1 MAAETED
8 NLRLEIGHV
17 LFIDLVGYSKL
28 LIDEQ
33 KEQMRRLT
41 DIVLATRPVQEAT
54 NEQLVRLPTGDGM
67 ALVFRNSLEEPAR
80 CALEIARALRVHP
93 EIRVRMGI
101 HSGPVSEVSDV
112 NERANIAGAG
122 INLAQRVMN
131 CGDAGHILVSQR
143 VAEDLVEYRQW
154 APYLHELGE
163 CEVKHG
169 LKVSLTNLY
178 GDDFGNATVPA
189 KLAGR
194 PAPEAGHAGLESPT
208 FFAELRRRN
217 VYRAGV
223 IYALAAWLLIQIATQ
238 AFPFFAVPNWVVRAT
253 VVVLVLGFPVALTFA
268 WAFELTPEGIM
279 KTDEVPPGKS
289 IRWKAGRKI
298 DVVIIGVLALAIAF
312 LLYLRFSPSHRQ
324 DRAAELPE
332 KSIAVLPF
340 ANLSDDKEN
349 AFFAEGIQ
357 DDILTS
363 LSRIGDLKVISRTSV
378 MPYRADRGKERNTR
392 EIGES
397 LGVAYLLEGSVRG
410 ERSHFVVN
418 VQLINAR
425 EDRQVWAE
433 HYDKTL
439 EDSLGLQGELAAEI
453 ANKLHAR
460 LSPEEKA
467 RVTHKPTTNA
477 DAYALYLRAFALEHK
492 PDTLLQD
499 YKVAVE
505 LYSKAIALDPDF
517 ALAHARLACTSAAI
531 FHFQEPLEEWAN
543 KARVEA
549 ATALRLD
556 PNLAEGHFAL
566 GLCLYWFDDSYEAAL
581 AEFAVAARLSPN
593 DSDVAGLI
601 AAIKRRKGQFRDAIA
616 EYERATKLDP
626 QNPNITRNLAY
637 TYWALRKWPEAQ
649 RAAERWRQMA
659 PDSLVAKIQM
669 GYLDFQITGKTES
682 LQRLLAQIPTGT
694 DPDGIVTATRWD
706 VAMIERDFAGALDV
720 LRKSPRPAVD
730 YLNGGNTPKTLL
742 AGCTY
747 LARGDRAAAQPLLE
761 QARGEFAAAVE
772 ESPVIANVH
781 ANLGLVCAYLG
792 RKEEAIGEGRRAV
805 ELRPISK
812 DAVDGAIML
821 CYLAVIYA
829 QTGENDQAITLIQQL
844 LQTPGAIDSVGYS
857 ITTNDLKYRWEWD
870 RLRKDPRFQKLLEQ
884 NASPRK

>member
-1 MAAETED
+1 MAPETED

-17 LFIDLVGYSKL
+17 LFIDLVGYSRL

-33 KEQMRRLT
+33 KEQTRRLT
-41 DIVLATRPVQEAT
+41 DIVLATRPVREAA

-80 CALEIARALRVHP
+80 CALEIGRALQEHP

-112 NERANIAGAG
+112 NERTNIAGAG

-143 VAEDLVEYRQW
+143 VAEDLAEYRQW
-154 APYLHELGE
+154 APHLHALGE

-169 LKVSLTNLY
+169 LKLSLTNLY
-178 GDDFGNATVPA
+178 GDDFGNAAVPA
-189 KLAGR
+189 KLVGTRAGR
-194 PAPEAGHAGLESPT
+194 PVPEADRPGLDSPN

-223 IYALAAWLLIQIATQ
+223 IYAMAAWLLIQIATQ
-238 AFPFFAVPNWVVRAT
+238 VFPFFEIPNWVVRAT
-253 VVVLVLGFPVALTFA
+253 VVLLVIGFPVALTFA

-298 DVVIIGVLALAIAF
+298 DFVIIGVLALAIAF
-312 LLYLRFSPSHRQ
+312 LLYLRFAPSHRQ
-324 DRAAELPE
+324 DRAAEIPE

-378 MPYRADRGKERNTR
+378 MPYRADPGKERNTR

-418 VQLINAR
+418 VQLIDAR
-425 EDRQVWAE
+425 EDSQVWAE
-433 HYDKTL
+433 HYDRTL

-453 ANKLHAR
+453 ANKLHAT

-467 RVTHKPTTNA
+467 RVAHKPTTNA
-477 DAYALYLRAFALEHK
+477 DAYALYLRAFGLEHK

-499 YKVAVE
+499 YKVAVQ
-505 LYSKAIALDPDF
+505 LYSQAIALDPDF

-531 FHFQEPLEEWAN
+531 FHFHEPLEEWAS

-556 PNLAEGHFAL
+556 PNLAEGHYAL
-566 GLCLYWFDDSYEAAL
+566 GLCLYWFDDSYEAAM

-593 DSDVAGLI
+593 DTDVTGLI
-601 AAIKRRKGQFRDAIA
+601 AAIKRRQGQFHDAIA
-616 EYERATKLDP
+616 EYERAAKLDP
-626 QNPNITRNLAY
+626 QNPNITRNLVY
-637 TYWALRKWPEAQ
+637 TYSALRQWPEAR

-669 GYLDFQITGKTES
+669 GYLDFEITGKTDS
-682 LQRLLAQIPTGT
+682 LQRLLAQIPAGT

-706 VAMIERDFAGALDV
+706 VATIERDFAGAENI
-720 LRKSPRPAVD
+720 LRSSPRPTLD
-730 YLNGGNTPKTLL
+730 YLNGGDTPKTLL
-742 AGCTY
+742 EGCTQ
-747 LARGDRAAAQPLLE
+747 LARGNPAAAQPLLD
-761 QARGEFAAAVE
+761 QARVEFAAAVE
-772 ESPVIANVH
+772 ESPLIANVH
-781 ANLGLVCAYLG
+781 ANLGLVCAFLG

-829 QTGENDQAITLIQQL
+829 QTGENDQAITLIRQL
-844 LQTPGAIDSVGYS
+844 LQTPGAVDSVSYS
-857 ITTNDLKYRWEWD
+857 ITINDLK
-870 RLRKDPRFQKLLEQ
+870 
-884 NASPRK
+884 